1 MGRLV
6 GVDLA
11 RALAVFGMYI
21 VHIGPPLSATTGVGS
36 WIRYLADGHS
46 SVLFATL
53 AGFSLMLLAG
63 RREPKTGLA
72 GRQAKARI
80 AIRAVVLLALGTA
93 MAMEYGGVIIL
104 GFYGV
109 YFLLA
114 LPLVRLSAKTLA
126 ILAAAFALVTPQL
139 AFVLTSL
146 LTPSVQES
154 INTYDPLRRLSE
166 VGVLDLLLTGFYPAL
181 TWMSF
186 VIAGMALGRLD
197 LSSGTVRRRLAAV
210 GAALTVAAYGMSL
223 LLAGKNA
230 LRSTAEDGSSSG
242 GSGSMPPGS
251 GSMPPGGGS
260 MPPRRRVVPRYAGV
274 VAPVGRAAQ
283 RHHVRHHRQHRSR
296 HPRDRGRDGADGPPA
311 ATAPPG
317 EAGRR
322 RRRHVPDRLRRPL
335 PRTVRAVH
343 ARRDQRPAVMGAAAH
358 VHPRGDRVRHD
369 LVPLLPPRPPGVPA
383 QRCHQA
389 GEAHPMTP
397 GRVGRLHAPPGL
409 DRSRIQQA
417 HRPCS
422 ASTRKPCSSP
432 KGAPRTRQSLCVLIQ
447 PTTRT
452 SYSTTPVALC
462 SPCAAARS
470 RADDH
475 GVGRRSC
482 VLVEVQE
489 VAALELLSGDARGED
504 DVVGQKDG
512 HGVQVT
518 VLDGLAEGVHDRPIC
533 NKLHMCRGE

>member
-260 MPPRRRVVPRYAGV
+260 FPDMPASSLLSAGPHSGTTFDIIGSIG
-274 VAPVGRAAQ
+274 VAILVIVGAT
-283 RHHVRHHRQHRSR
+283 VLM
-296 HPRDRGRDGADGPPA
+296 DRLP
-311 ATAPPG
+311 
-317 EAGRR
+317 
-322 RRRHVPDRLRRPL
+322 RLRRLAKP
-335 PRTVRAVH
+335 VVAVGAMSLTAYVGH
-343 ARRDQRPAVMGAAAH
+343 FLAQSVLSMPAGTSAQQSWA
-358 VHPRGDRVRHD
+358 
-369 LVPLLPPRPPGVPA
+369 PLLMFILGAIVFATIWSRFFRRGPLEYLLNAATKPA
-383 QRCHQA
+383 KHIR
-389 GEAHPMTP
+389 
-397 GRVGRLHAPPGL
+397 
-409 DRSRIQQA
+409 
-417 HRPCS
+417 
-422 ASTRKPCSSP
+422 
-432 KGAPRTRQSLCVLIQ
+432 
-447 PTTRT
+447 
-452 SYSTTPVALC
+452 
-462 SPCAAARS
+462 
-470 RADDH
+470 
-475 GVGRRSC
+475 
-482 VLVEVQE
+482 
-489 VAALELLSGDARGED
+489 
-504 DVVGQKDG
+504 
-512 HGVQVT
+512 
-518 VLDGLAEGVHDRPIC
+518 
-533 NKLHMCRGE
+533 